1 MSNLTDIMLAM
12 LCVVVICF
20 LFAVAI
26 AIVKSIINMIY
37 EPNTRTLLV
46 VAYNKQE
53 DRFEFLT
60 DEQKEKFLKSE
71 IYKRITENERS

>member
-1 MSNLTDIMLAM
+1 MSNLTDIMFAM

-20 LFAVAI
+20 LFAVAV
-26 AIVKSIINMIY
+26 AIVKATVNMIY

-46 VAYNKQE
+46 VAYDKQA

>member
-12 LCVVVICF
+12 LSVVVICF
-20 LFAVAI
+20 LFAVAV
-26 AIVKSIINMIY
+26 AIIKAIINMIY

-46 VAYNKQE
+46 VAYDKQA

-60 DEQKEKFLKSE
+60 DEQKEKFLKSD